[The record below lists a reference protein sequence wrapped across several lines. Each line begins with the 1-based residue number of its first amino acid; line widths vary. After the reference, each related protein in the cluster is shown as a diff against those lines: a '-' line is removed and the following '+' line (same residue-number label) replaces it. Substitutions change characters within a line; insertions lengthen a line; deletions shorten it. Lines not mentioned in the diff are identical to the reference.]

1 MDFLDPVLAGFGVVF
16 TPINLLYVLA
26 GVVIGMVIG
35 VLPGL
40 GPVATIALLLP
51 ITYEIPAESA
61 IIMLAGIYYGAMYGG
76 TITSVLLRLPGE
88 AATVITTID
97 GYQMA
102 RQGRAGSALGIAA
115 IGSFIGGTV
124 SIIGLTL
131 VAPMLARFSLGFG
144 PPENAVLAAMG
155 ILLVAS
161 LGTVSTAKSLVAAGL
176 GLLLA
181 AAGPDPLFASP
192 RFTFGSI
199 NLADGVDFVA
209 LAMGLFGLG
218 EILYLLEHRARNK
231 LPRPQVSN
239 AWPSREDWRQS
250 RGAVG
255 RGSVVGFFTGLL
267 PGGGGVLSSMAA
279 YALEKRR
286 SKTPERFGRGAIEG
300 VAAPETANNAAATSS
315 FIPLLTLGIP
325 TNPVMALIF
334 GALLLQGIPPGPRLI
349 NENPEVFWGVIDSM
363 YVGNIFLLILSVPL
377 VGVFVRLVSVRDSI
391 LAPIVVTVT
400 MLGVYTVNNSTF
412 DMLLVIFFGVVGY
425 LMKKTGF
432 EPGPLVL
439 AFVLGSV
446 LETAFRQSMRIFDG
460 DPTGFVTRPIS
471 GTLFVLTVL
480 ALLVPVAVR
489 LVARRRQATTPGSAT
504 TPSTNTGPAPSPTPE
519 PQHDQDREPERVV
532 PTQREGVT
540 AADRDADDAPPPPAA
555 PRPPDQS

>member
-1 MDFLDPVLAGFGVVF
+1 MDFLDPVLSGFEVAF
-16 TPINLLYVLA
+16 TPVNLLYVLA

-61 IIMLAGIYYGAMYGG
+61 IILLAGIYYGAMYGG
-76 TITSVLLRLPGE
+76 TVTSVLLRLPGE

-124 SIIGLTL
+124 SIVGLTL
-131 VAPMLARFSLGFG
+131 VAPLLASLSLGFG

-161 LGTVSTAKSLVAAGL
+161 LGTVSTAKSLAAAAV

-181 AAGPDPLFASP
+181 AVGPDPLFASP
-192 RFTFGSI
+192 RFTFGNI

-218 EILYLLEHRARNK
+218 EILYHLEHRVRNR
-231 LPRPQVSN
+231 LPKPKVSN
-239 AWPSREDWRQS
+239 VWPSRSEWRQS

-267 PGGGGVLSSMAA
+267 PGGGGVLASMAA

-286 SKTPERFGRGAIEG
+286 SKDSGSLRQGRHRGCRGTGEREQRRGDLVVHP
-300 VAAPETANNAAATSS
+300 VADAGHPDQPGDGAHLRRAAAA
-315 FIPLLTLGIP
+315 G
-325 TNPVMALIF
+325 
-334 GALLLQGIPPGPRLI
+334 
-349 NENPEVFWGVIDSM
+349 DS
-363 YVGNIFLLILSVPL
+363 
-377 VGVFVRLVSVRDSI
+377 
-391 LAPIVVTVT
+391 
-400 MLGVYTVNNSTF
+400 
-412 DMLLVIFFGVVGY
+412 
-425 LMKKTGF
+425 
-432 EPGPLVL
+432 
-439 AFVLGSV
+439 
-446 LETAFRQSMRIFDG
+446 
-460 DPTGFVTRPIS
+460 TRS
-471 GTLFVLTVL
+471 
-480 ALLVPVAVR
+480 
-489 LVARRRQATTPGSAT
+489 
-504 TPSTNTGPAPSPTPE
+504 
-519 PQHDQDREPERVV
+519 
-532 PTQREGVT
+532 
-540 AADRDADDAPPPPAA
+540 
-555 PRPPDQS
+555 PPDQ